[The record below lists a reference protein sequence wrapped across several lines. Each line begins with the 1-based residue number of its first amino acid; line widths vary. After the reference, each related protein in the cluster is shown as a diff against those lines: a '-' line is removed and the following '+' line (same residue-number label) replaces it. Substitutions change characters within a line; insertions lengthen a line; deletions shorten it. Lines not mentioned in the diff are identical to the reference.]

1 MSETLETRPVPQ
13 VETKGGVIAYL
24 AVDGAVKAAELYRKA
39 FAAEIAAQHPVDDK
53 GRTMHI
59 HLYVNGSSMML
70 GDFYE
75 EHGHA
80 KVAPA
85 AITLQLIVDDA
96 QAWFDRAVAA
106 GCEGIMPPQ
115 KMFWGDIW
123 GQVRDPFGF
132 VWAFNQAA

>member
-1 MSETLETRPVPQ
+1 MSDTLESRPVPQ

-24 AVDGAVKAAELYRKA
+24 AVDGAAKAAELYRKA
-39 FAAEIAAQHPVDDK
+39 FGAEIAAQHPADEQ

-59 HLYVNGSSMML
+59 HLYINGSSVML
-70 GDFYE
+70 GDFNE

-80 KVAPA
+80 KVAPQGF
-85 AITLQLIVDDA
+85 TLQLIVDDIN
-96 QAWFDRAVAA
+96 AWFDRAVAA
-106 GCEGIMPPQ
+106 GCEALVPPQ

-132 VWAFNQAA
+132 VWAFDQAA

>member
-1 MSETLETRPVPQ
+1 MSDTLESRPVPQ

-24 AVDGAVKAAELYRKA
+24 AVDGAVQAAEFYRKA
-39 FAAEIAAQHPVDDK
+39 FGAEIAAQHPVDDK

-59 HLYVNGSSMML
+59 HLYVNGSSVML
-70 GDFYE
+70 GGFYE

-80 KVAPA
+80 KVAPQGF
-85 AITLQLIVDDA
+85 TLQLIVDDIHT
-96 QAWFDRAVAA
+96 WFDRAVAA
-106 GCEGIMPPQ
+106 GCEALVPPQ

-132 VWAFNQAA
+132 VWAFDQAA

>member
-13 VETKGGVIAYL
+13 VETKGGVVAYL
-24 AVDGAVKAAELYRKA
+24 AVDGAVKAAELYQKA
-39 FAAEIAAQHPVDDK
+39 FAATVAAQHPVDEK

-59 HLYVNGSSMML
+59 HLYLNGSSVML

-75 EHGHA
+75 EHGHG

-85 AITLQLIVDDA
+85 AFSMQLIVDDA
-96 QAWFDRAVAA
+96 QAWFDCAVAA

-123 GQVRDPFGF
+123 GQVRDPFG
-132 VWAFNQAA
+132 VTWAFNQAA

>member
-1 MSETLETRPVPQ
+1 MSDTLESRPVPQ

-24 AVDGAVKAAELYRKA
+24 AVDGAAKAAELYRKA
-39 FAAEIAAQHPVDDK
+39 FGAEIAAQHPADEQ

-59 HLYVNGSSMML
+59 HLYINGSSVML

-80 KVAPA
+80 KVAPQGF
-85 AITLQLIVDDA
+85 TLQLIVDDIN
-96 QAWFDRAVAA
+96 AWFDRAVAA
-106 GCEGIMPPQ
+106 GCEALVPPQ

-132 VWAFNQAA
+132 VWAFDQAA